1 MRGLIPVASRK
12 QLHNPYIHL
21 LSRKQLH
28 NPYLH
33 LLRCKAIFY
42 MSHQLYYWWQSILGG
57 AMSFIF
63 ILRYIIYIYTL
74 SMRKLALVYV
84 SLGLPDTKLSTE
96 RKYYFKLC
104 QNIKSKSIFNKIF
117 NDHSHISYTNW
128 NPSFIKISINYEFK
142 AIQQNETE
150 LIVQLWIIMDV
161 FQTES

>member
-1 MRGLIPVASRK
+1 MRGSIPVASRK
-12 QLHNPYIHL
+12 QLH
-21 LSRKQLH
+21 KT
-28 NPYLH
+28 YLH
-33 LLRCKAIFY
+33 FLKCKY
-42 MSHQLYYWWQSILGG
+42 DMSQQLYQWWQSLLLLGR
-57 AMSFIF
+57 ANICMKLFF
-63 ILRYIIYIYTL
+63 QTTL
-74 SMRKLALVYV
+74 SIRKLALVYV

-96 RKYYFKLC
+96 RKYYFMLC